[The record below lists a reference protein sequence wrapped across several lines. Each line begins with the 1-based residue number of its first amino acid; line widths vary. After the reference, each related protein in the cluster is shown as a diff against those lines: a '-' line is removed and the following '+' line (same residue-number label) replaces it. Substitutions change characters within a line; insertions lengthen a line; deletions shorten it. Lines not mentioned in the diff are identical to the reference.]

1 VLLIAAA
8 CSGAEDS
15 AENAVPI
22 AGTIAATNSSHATI
36 PVPTSTRPI
45 GAPAPPPAGS
55 PPAGAPAPPPAG
67 SPPAGAPAPPPAGS
81 PPAGAHPDT
90 GAPPDPGLF
99 GGAQD
104 NGPGA
109 IPGIARPV
117 PRLLGNQRVSV
128 VLFHYSDSPR
138 PADTSESIADFFIN
152 GETANWFS
160 NASGG
165 RFSWSSDADD
175 VYWYDL
181 GVSERDEARKCR
193 RFEDL
198 IPENLSVSNLEY
210 RSLSSNGSVT
220 RTKATRPLTEDS
232 DSLWM
237 FLYSDECSSGSDEGL
252 GCLVA
257 GYQVCKTEN
266 WFLEG
271 KRLAS
276 VFAYD
281 HSNNGDNYRIQT
293 VGPYFTTQ
301 LLRTLV
307 HEHLHRYGIGHD
319 NGYSCPIDYQRLDQ
333 CEIVEYGNQ
342 FSLMGKG
349 AASDSLS
356 AINRYLLGWLN
367 AEEILVV
374 DKPGTFT
381 VAPLNSTVW
390 PRAVLIQGREAGLP
404 DELVPTNF
412 WVEYRQPTRL
422 DIELLNDRF
431 LRGQSTFPE
440 FCCDLSSNTEG
451 LMISKGTILIDARP
465 QYDPPSWFNA
475 HSALPWQIVR
485 QEIDLLEMSL
495 NEGSWTDSESGIRF
509 SNVNTND
516 GNDATFDVA
525 FTRVPD
531 SAICERGA
539 PQLVQEGWPGSHFS
553 ALARLDQFGS
563 EVAYELNWKDNATSD
578 CDSSY
583 LVVPVSFTEPN
594 GIVHV
599 AVESAQGEV
608 EPCIS
613 ANVQKRWQIGSGTQV
628 HSCPMLY
635 VEELGG
641 GRVWGNPAFALTIEQ
656 STHDT
661 LGDGKYTLAFRIEA
675 SDRSIAS
682 EIYELT
688 WFKGVSFRSTDP
700 DPDTGKREFFS
711 QPQYANVVGATPLGW
726 HDVCAP
732 DCPEH

>member
-1 VLLIAAA
+1 MRQLLILFLLVTAMTTFVGS
-8 CSGAEDS
+8 CSGTSDRDES
-15 AENAVPI
+15 STPTVIP
-22 AGTIAATNSSHATI
+22 AGTPTPPPEGTPPEGA
-36 PVPTSTRPI
+36 PTSPPE
-45 GAPAPPPAGS
+45 GAPTPPPEGTPPEGAPEPPPAGS
-55 PPAGAPAPPPAG
+55 P
-67 SPPAGAPAPPPAGS
+67 
-81 PPAGAHPDT
+81 PDT

-99 GGAQD
+99 GGPQD
-104 NGPGA
+104 DGPGA
-109 IPGIARPV
+109 IPGMARPV
-117 PRLLGNQRVSV
+117 PRLLGNQRVSI

-138 PADTSESIADFFIN
+138 PTDTSASIADFFIN
-152 GETANWFS
+152 GETADWFS

-175 VYWYDL
+175 VYWFDL
-181 GVSERDEARKCR
+181 GVSERDENGKCR
-193 RFEDL
+193 RFAEL
-198 IPENLSVSNLEY
+198 MPENLSVSNLEY
-210 RSLSSNGSVT
+210 RSLSSTGGVT
-220 RTKATRPLTEDS
+220 RTKATRPLTDDS

-237 FLYSDECSSGSDEGL
+237 FLYADECSSGSDEGS
-252 GCLVA
+252 GCLVS
-257 GYQVCKTEN
+257 GYQVCNTEN

-271 KRLAS
+271 ERLAS

-281 HSNNGDNYRIQT
+281 HSNDGDNSEVKI

-307 HEHLHRYGIGHD
+307 HEHLHRYGLGHD

-349 AASDSLS
+349 EASDSLS

-381 VAPLNSTVW
+381 VAPLNSETW

-404 DELVPTNF
+404 DSLVPTNF

-422 DIELLNDRF
+422 DIELLNDKF
-431 LRGQSTFPE
+431 IRGQSTFPE
-440 FCCDLSSNTEG
+440 FCCDLSSNTKG

-465 QYDPPSWFNA
+465 QYDPPSWFSA
-475 HSALPWQIVR
+475 HSSLPWQNVR

-509 SNVNTND
+509 SNVNTDD
-516 GNDATFDVA
+516 GNGATFDVA
-525 FTRVPD
+525 FTR
-531 SAICERGA
+531 SISSITCERGA
-539 PQLVQEGWPGSHFS
+539 PTLVQEGWPGSHFS
-553 ALARLDQFGS
+553 AYARLDQFGS
-563 EVAYELNWKDNATSD
+563 EVTYELNWKDNATVG

-583 LVVPVSFTEPN
+583 LVIPVSFTEPN
-594 GIVHV
+594 GTVHV
-599 AVESAQGEV
+599 AVESSQGEV

-613 ANVQKRWQIGSGTQV
+613 SNVQRRWQIGSGTQV

-641 GRVWGNPAFALTIEQ
+641 GRVWGNPAFALTIDK
-656 STHDT
+656 SAHDA
-661 LGDGKYTLAFRIEA
+661 LEDGRHTLAFRIEA
-675 SDRSIAS
+675 SDGSITS
-682 EIYELT
+682 EIYKLT
-688 WFKGVSFRSTDP
+688 WFKGVSFESSDP
-700 DPDTGKREFFS
+700 DPDTGEREFFS
-711 QPQYANVVGATPLGW
+711 QPQYANVVGTAPLGW
-726 HDVCAP
+726 HNVCTPA
-732 DCPEH
+732 CPEH